1 MAAFPQQGG
10 GAPMQPGTG
19 FGAPA
24 PGAGAAAPAPNADL
38 SVAAPMLRIDTQH
51 QDMIH
56 DAQLDYYA
64 KKLATCSSDRM
75 IKIYELHGDPPQQT
89 HVADLA
95 GHDGPVWEV
104 AWAHPKFG
112 VLLASCGYDRKVI
125 VHREA
130 QPGVWQQIKTYAEHE
145 SSVNSVSWGP
155 HEYGLCLACAS
166 SDGRVTVLRHNDD
179 DTWSAQ
185 QFQDSTL
192 GVNSVSWA
200 PYNSMGNFTEG
211 YPTGNVGADGRQELA
226 GAGQLQR
233 LVTGSC
239 DNVVRVWRLDPGARD
254 WHLEHTL
261 KQHSDWV
268 RDVAWAPFMGVPCNT
283 LASCGED
290 GAVHI
295 WRQESAGGPWTA
307 SLLKEFG
314 HTVWRVSWSVTGSV
328 LAVSS
333 GEHSVTLW
341 KESLDR
347 SWVQISS
354 IEDPGAEAAPGQ

>member
-1 MAAFPQQGG
+1 M
-10 GAPMQPGTG
+10 
-19 FGAPA
+19 
-24 PGAGAAAPAPNADL
+24 
-38 SVAAPMLRIDTQH
+38 
-51 QDMIH
+51 
-56 DAQLDYYA
+56 
-64 KKLATCSSDRM
+64 
-75 IKIYELHGDPPQQT
+75 
-89 HVADLA
+89 
-95 GHDGPVWEV
+95 WEV

-226 GAGQLQR
+226 GAGNVQR
-233 LVTGSC
+233 LVTGSQW
-239 DNVVRVWRLDPGARD
+239 VATVRFATNL
-254 WHLEHTL
+254 
-261 KQHSDWV
+261 Q
-268 RDVAWAPFMGVPCNT
+268 
-283 LASCGED
+283 
-290 GAVHI
+290 
-295 WRQESAGGPWTA
+295 AGGKA
-307 SLLKEFG
+307 YVGNEYCKSQ
-314 HTVWRVSWSVTGSV
+314 RY
-328 LAVSS
+328 
-333 GEHSVTLW
+333 
-341 KESLDR
+341 R
-347 SWVQISS
+347 
-354 IEDPGAEAAPGQ
+354 